1 VVYIKNFIKCFV
13 IFTFSFGILIFA
25 VSENIKIGLVGGI
38 IASFLYSI
46 RIIISERTVD
56 KYKIPPIKKE
66 LEKSHQVLLYGQ
78 TILLGNKGKP
88 HGSRVENNKG
98 GALFLLETGV
108 YFREIILRTSYE
120 MLIEYCDIE
129 GVQKG
134 GVQNKV
140 LQINLKNGGCERFT
154 IEQREIW
161 ITKIQELV
169 DVEEK

>member
-1 VVYIKNFIKCFV
+1 MVYIKNFISCFV

-56 KYKIPPIKKE
+56 KYKIPLIKEE

-88 HGSRVENNKG
+88 HGGSVENHKG

-108 YFREIILRTSYE
+108 YFRDILSQISYE
-120 MLIEYCDIE
+120 MLIEYCDIDS
-129 GVQKG
+129 VQKG
-134 GVQNKV
+134 GIQNEV
-140 LQINLKNGGCERFT
+140 LQINLKNGRCERFT
-154 IEQREIW
+154 IEQRETW
-161 ITKIQELV
+161 IKKIQELL
-169 DVEEK
+169 KTSA

>member
-1 VVYIKNFIKCFV
+1 
-13 IFTFSFGILIFA
+13 
-25 VSENIKIGLVGGI
+25 
-38 IASFLYSI
+38 
-46 RIIISERTVD
+46 
-56 KYKIPPIKKE
+56 
-66 LEKSHQVLLYGQ
+66 
-78 TILLGNKGKP
+78 
-88 HGSRVENNKG
+88 
-98 GALFLLETGV
+98 
-108 YFREIILRTSYE
+108 

-140 LQINLKNGGCERFT
+140 LQINLKNGGCKRFT

>member
-1 VVYIKNFIKCFV
+1 M
-13 IFTFSFGILIFA
+13 
-25 VSENIKIGLVGGI
+25 
-38 IASFLYSI
+38 
-46 RIIISERTVD
+46 VD
-56 KYKIPPIKKE
+56 KYKIPLIKEE
-66 LEKSHQVLLYGQ
+66 LEKSHQVMLYGQ